1 MKKVGDFLKSARIK
15 KKCSLRNLE
24 VGTKIKKEFLVALE
38 AGDWAG
44 LPDFLV
50 VTGFVKSVASYL
62 NVNEKMA
69 QALLKRDYPPRKLN
83 VGPKPDVISKFS
95 WTPKHTFWAG
105 VAVTMISVLVY
116 LGLEY
121 FKFVSPP
128 SLEVIQPVAGIA
140 VKEKEIIVSGKT
152 DPDAV
157 VKVNQQVAL
166 TDETGNF
173 TVKLEILKE
182 TKEIVV
188 EAVSR
193 NGKKT
198 MVIRPVIPDW

>member
-1 MKKVGDFLKSARIK
+1 
-15 KKCSLRNLE
+15 
-24 VGTKIKKEFLVALE
+24 
-38 AGDWAG
+38 
-44 LPDFLV
+44 
-50 VTGFVKSVASYL
+50 
-62 NVNEKMA
+62 
-69 QALLKRDYPPRKLN
+69 
-83 VGPKPDVISKFS
+83 
-95 WTPKHTFWAG
+95 
-105 VAVTMISVLVY
+105 
-116 LGLEY
+116 
-121 FKFVSPP
+121 
-128 SLEVIQPVAGIA
+128 